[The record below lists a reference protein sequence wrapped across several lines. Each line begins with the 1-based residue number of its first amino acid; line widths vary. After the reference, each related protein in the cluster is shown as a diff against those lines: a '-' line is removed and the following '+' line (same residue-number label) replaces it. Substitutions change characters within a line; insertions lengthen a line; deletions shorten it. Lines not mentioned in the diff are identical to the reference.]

1 MVPKG
6 DSGGPL
12 MGENLQT
19 GQTEVIGIVSAG
31 KVIHPNYYKQSNEY
45 CTFVAVFRAGWIV
58 KISAILLQY
67 KTLTKSMRIK
77 ALKYFYSTWCV

>member
-12 MGENLQT
+12 MGENWQT
-19 GQTEVIGIVSAG
+19 GQTKVIGIVSTG
-31 KVIHPNYYKQSNEY
+31 KVIHPNYCKQSDEY

-58 KISAILLQY
+58 RAIVKISSILLKY
-67 KTLTKSMRIK
+67 KN
-77 ALKYFYSTWCV
+77 F